1 MYAQCPECLTVFS
14 FDAATV
20 AQAHGTVACG
30 KCGATFGCLATLTEE
45 LPEETCETL
54 PVHPTS
60 PAPPVL
66 MMSVVRAD
74 ESLQAPL
81 FAHAPPAAEEHESH
95 ELPSFARLERL
106 PERAPHTLRWVLAC
120 AALALL
126 LGAQL
131 VWAERRP
138 LLHNPQFAPWLRS
151 ACAHLGCHL
160 PLIADVDKLQLVS
173 RDVRP
178 HPSVPGAL
186 IISATVRNEA
196 AVCPALSGGHDHA
209 LGPGRQP
216 HRHAS
221 VPPLR
226 LPRRCHRQDA
236 RSGTRRLHGH
246 GVRGQGPG
254 QEGGR
259 LRIRISVTPD
269 ACGV

>member
-1 MYAQCPECLTVFS
+1 MYSQCPECLTVFS

-30 KCGATFGCLATLTEE
+30 KCGATFDCLATLTEE
-45 LPEETCETL
+45 LPEETYETL

-81 FAHAPPAAEEHESH
+81 FRHAPAAAEEHENH

-106 PERAPHTLRWVLAC
+106 PERPSHTLRWTLAC

-138 LLHNPQFAPWLRS
+138 LLRNPEVAPWLRS
-151 ACAHLGCHL
+151 ACAHLGCRL
-160 PLIADVDKLQLVS
+160 PLVADLDKLQLVS

-186 IISATVRNEA
+186 IISATVRNQA
-196 AVCPALSGGHDHA
+196 AFAQPYPVVTITLSDLDGNRIAMRRFRPSEYLDD
-209 LGPGRQP
+209 
-216 HRHAS
+216 AS
-221 VPPLR
+221 
-226 LPRRCHRQDA
+226 A
-236 RSGTRRLHGH
+236 RSRGLAPGTSAAM
-246 GVRGQGPG
+246 VFEVKDPG
-254 QEGGR
+254 KKAVAFEFGFQ
-259 LRIRISVTPD
+259 
-269 ACGV
+269 

>member
-20 AQAHGTVACG
+20 AQAHGTMACG
-30 KCGATFGCLATLTEE
+30 KCGATFDSLATLTEE
-45 LPEETCETL
+45 LPEETYETL

-81 FAHAPPAAEEHESH
+81 FSHAPDTPEADSH

-106 PERAPHTLRWVLAC
+106 PERPPHTLRWVAAC

-126 LGAQL
+126 LGMQL

-138 LLHNPQFAPWLRS
+138 LLRNPGTGPWLRT
-151 ACAHLGCHL
+151 ACVHLGCRL
-160 PLIADVDKLQLVS
+160 PPVADLGKLQLVS

-186 IISATVRNEA
+186 IISATVRNNA
-196 AVCPALSGGHDHA
+196 DFTQPYPVVAITLSDLDGNRIAMRRFRPADYLDD
-209 LGPGRQP
+209 
-216 HRHAS
+216 AS
-221 VPPLR
+221 
-226 LPRRCHRQDA
+226 A
-236 RSGTRRLHGH
+236 RS
-246 GVRGQGPG
+246 RGLAPG
-254 QEGGR
+254 ASAALVFE
-259 LRIRISVTPD
+259 VTDPGKK
-269 ACGV
+269 AVAFEFSFQ

>member
-30 KCGATFGCLATLTEE
+30 KCGATFNCLPTLTEE

-81 FAHAPPAAEEHESH
+81 FARAPPAAEEHESH

-138 LLHNPQFAPWLRS
+138 LLHNPSFAPWLRS
-151 ACAHLGCHL
+151 ACAHLGCRL

-196 AVCPALSGGHDHA
+196 AFAQPYPVVTITLSDLDGNRIAMRRFRPSDYLDDATARTRGLA
-209 LGPGRQP
+209 PG
-216 HRHAS
+216 AS
-221 VPPLR
+221 TAMVFEVK
-226 LPRRCHRQDA
+226 D
-236 RSGTRRLHGH
+236 
-246 GVRGQGPG
+246 PG
-254 QEGGR
+254 KKAVAFEFGFQ
-259 LRIRISVTPD
+259 
-269 ACGV
+269 

>member
-45 LPEETCETL
+45 LPEETYETL

-81 FAHAPPAAEEHESH
+81 FAHAPPVAEEHESH

-126 LGAQL
+126 LGTQL

-196 AVCPALSGGHDHA
+196 AYAQPYPVVTITLSDLDGNRIAMRRFRPSDYLDDATARTRGLASGASTAMVFEVKD
-209 LGPGRQP
+209 PGKKAVAFEFGFQ
-216 HRHAS
+216 
-221 VPPLR
+221 
-226 LPRRCHRQDA
+226 
-236 RSGTRRLHGH
+236 
-246 GVRGQGPG
+246 
-254 QEGGR
+254 
-259 LRIRISVTPD
+259 
-269 ACGV
+269 